1 MASWLRNSLI
11 VLVFAGGIAAAA
23 IAQDSPPAD
32 LPRLDLSAAQKQTI
46 YQSVINQKDSKKG
59 TAPDSFRATPGAHV
73 PDSVTLEPMP
83 KTVVQLIPQ
92 TQDFQVGLVSNQVLI
107 VEPKGRRVVDV
118 LTQSGG

>member
-1 MASWLRNSLI
+1 
-11 VLVFAGGIAAAA
+11 
-23 IAQDSPPAD
+23 
-32 LPRLDLSAAQKQTI
+32 
-46 YQSVINQKDSKKG
+46 
-59 TAPDSFRATPGAHV
+59 
-73 PDSVTLEPMP
+73 VTLEPMP